1 MDTRTKG
8 FKKTLLASSIS
19 SLLLAPALGHAQ
31 DEPMLEEIVV
41 TGVYASQLNAVNTK
55 RDAASVVDAI
65 SAEDIGKLPDVTIA
79 DSLQRIP
86 GIQVERTAGEG
97 GPVQIRG
104 LSNVATSLNGET
116 FLSATTIDSSGADF
130 GDLPSQL
137 FSGAEVYKSPLAT
150 LTTLGISGTV
160 NLKTRR
166 PFDLDEGWTFS
177 ASAEVDQGSI
187 SEETDPTVSGL
198 VGWTNDNVGFLLSAV
213 TTEKN
218 LATDYNGYFDTSE
231 NGGIGAA
238 NNNHTW
244 STPPVNADVYHVVP
258 QGFAAFNK
266 VEERHR
272 DGINA
277 SFQAEITDGVEFVA
291 DWFYSKQERW
301 NRRAGFS
308 HNNRWQTFSNYAF
321 ATEEDGFLGPQFTYT
336 PDGGDTQQWRTI
348 NSFEALPYR
357 MQSFAQVN
365 YNEEESNN
373 FNAELNFDNGGPLTG
388 QVRLTRATAEASMR
402 HGYVEGDIMSIDQ
415 GTLVTGPGTL
425 RPEEDCTG
433 DNVIPGTLRGEDGGC
448 YIQYSPGGIEN
459 DEFRMGYDASGE
471 HPVFSGFDQVV
482 DGGQGEMTVADYM
495 ASVDSYH
502 VGAMSSENNTDDDG
516 ELNTFSTQWNYAFDE
531 TPFVTSVD
539 FGVRQSER
547 TVDHAV
553 FSYFATFPETGCQ
566 AQWKAVDQFAGTAE
580 CDPDLQQGEYIVDE
594 NGDRVMDPV
603 MEDGEPTGEMV
614 ERYEAYTLIPP
625 IRIDQYN
632 DVVWV
637 DDFGPVS
644 GIPGVWAVDPHALD
658 DTLAYQESVF
668 GPQTKFEQPGQ
679 SYSVGLDELSYFAQL
694 NFEHGDLTGN
704 VGVKVVETDLT
715 VIQNVT
721 GGSVPHSGVN
731 YDAGDEVTQRSYTDV
746 LPSLNLAYNLT
757 DDLKLRFGYGETMQP
772 LDLLQWGG
780 AKSVGRVF
788 NDDCGCMRVANGT
801 LNGNPDLDP
810 TRANNLDLSAEWY
823 MGEASMLSAALFR
836 IEIDSFIQTGTVM
849 LDEPDADG
857 INRGP
862 HPFSAPIQGSGG
874 QVEGVELAAKVA
886 FRDLTDGILND
897 FGFDVNYTMSESS
910 QDARGINGD
919 ELPFVNNSEDTYN
932 IVGWYENGTVSARL
946 AYNFRSPR
954 LVSVGGSTLA
964 GQALYQDDYGQLD
977 LNVTWDV
984 TDELALYVNGS
995 NITEEYQ
1002 QTYLEFEEQKA
1013 FQNIYEARW
1022 ALGARYTF

>member
-1 MDTRTKG
+1 METRTKG
-8 FKKTLLASSIS
+8 FKKTLLASGIS
-19 SLLLAPALGHAQ
+19 SVLLAPSLAQ
-31 DEPMLEEIVV
+31 AQADSQLEEIVV
-41 TGVYASQLNAVNTK
+41 TGVYAAQQNAVNIK

-104 LSNVATSLNGET
+104 LSNVGTSLNGET
-116 FLSATTIDSSGADF
+116 FLSATTIDTSGADF

-150 LTTLGISGTV
+150 LTTLGISGTI

-166 PFDLDEGWTFS
+166 PFDLDQGWTFS

-187 SEETDPTVSGL
+187 SKETDPTLSGL
-198 VGWTNDNVGFLLSAV
+198 VGWTNDNVGFLVSAV

-218 LATDYNGYFDTSE
+218 LATNYNGYFDTSE
-231 NGGIGAA
+231 NGGIGAT

-244 STPPVNADVYHVVP
+244 STPPVNADIYHVVP

-266 VEERHR
+266 AEERQR
-272 DGINA
+272 DGLNA
-277 SFQAEITDGVEFVA
+277 SFQAQLSDGIEFVA
-291 DWFYSKQERW
+291 DYFYSKQERW

-321 ATEEDGFLGPQFTYT
+321 ATDSGLIGNDYSYT
-336 PDGGDTQQWRTI
+336 NAGGVEQNWTTV
-348 NSFEALPYR
+348 NAFEALPYR
-357 MQSFAQVN
+357 VQSFSQVN
-365 YNEEESNN
+365 YNQEESSN
-373 FNAELNFDNGGPLTG
+373 FNAELNIDNGGPLTG

-415 GTLVTGPGTL
+415 GTLVTGPGGL
-425 RPEEDCTG
+425 VSADHCTG
-433 DNVIPGTLRGEDGGC
+433 DNAIPGEPVGANGGC
-448 YIQYSPGGIEN
+448 FVQYAPGGIE
-459 DEFRMGYDASGE
+459 DDSFLIGYDASGE
-471 HPVFSGFDQVV
+471 HPVFSGFGQTV
-482 DGGQGEMTVADYM
+482 DGGQGEMTVAEYM
-495 ASVDSYH
+495 ASIDSYH
-502 VGAMSSENNTDDDG
+502 VGAMSSENNTDD
-516 ELNTFSTQWNYAFDE
+516 EAEMNTFSTKWNYRFDD

-547 TVDHAV
+547 KVDHGV
-553 FSYFATFPETGCQ
+553 FSYFAEFPETGCQ
-566 AQWKAVDQFAGTAE
+566 AQWKAVDQFAGTSE
-580 CDPDLQQGEYIVDE
+580 CNPDLPQGEFLVDE
-594 NGDRVMDPV
+594 NDDPV
-603 MEDGEPTGEMV
+603 LNDEGEQV
-614 ERYEAYTLIPP
+614 FSNYTLLPP
-625 IRIDQYN
+625 TRIDQHN

-668 GPQTKFEQPGQ
+668 GEQIKIKQPGQ
-679 SYSVGLDELSYFAQL
+679 TYGVGLDELSYFAQL
-694 NFEHGDLTGN
+694 NFGHNNLSGN
-704 VGVKVVETDLT
+704 LGVKVIETDLT
-715 VIQNVT
+715 VIQNET
-721 GGSVPHSGVN
+721 GAPVPHSGVS
-731 YDAGDEVTQRSYTDV
+731 YDVGDVVTQRSYTDV
-746 LPSLNLAYNLT
+746 LPSLNMSYNLAE
-757 DDLKLRFGYGETMQP
+757 DVILRLGYGETMQP
-772 LDLLQWGG
+772 LNLLTWGG

-788 NDDCGCMRVANGT
+788 NDDCQCMRVTGGS
-801 LNGNPDLDP
+801 LSGNPELEP
-810 TRANNLDLSAEWY
+810 TRADNLNFSAEWY
-823 MGEASMLSAALFR
+823 LGNASMVSAALFR
-836 IEIDSFIQTGTVM
+836 IEIDSFVQTGDVY

-862 HPFSAPIQGSGG
+862 HRFTAPIQGSGG
-874 QVEGVELAAKVA
+874 KVEGLELAAKVA
-886 FRDLTDGILND
+886 FRDLTDTFLAN

-910 QDARGINGD
+910 QDATGLDGR

-932 IVGWYENGTVSARL
+932 LVGWFENDFLSARL

-954 LVSVGGSTLA
+954 LIAVGSDATG
-964 GQALYQDDYGQLD
+964 GQNLYQDDYGQLD

-1002 QTYLEFEEQKA
+1002 QTYLEFENQKA